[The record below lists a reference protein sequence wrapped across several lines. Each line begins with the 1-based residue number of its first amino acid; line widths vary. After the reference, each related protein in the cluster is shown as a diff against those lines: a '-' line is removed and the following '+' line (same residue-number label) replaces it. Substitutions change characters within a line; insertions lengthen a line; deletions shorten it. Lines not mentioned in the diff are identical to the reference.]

1 MKKLLFIICIV
12 SSAFILTNCDD
23 TITVVDVDNR
33 IIPDSNISYIEYIVP
48 VLQAKCYSCHA
59 NGRYEAGLDLSL
71 HTRFVDGRIVVPGE
85 PETSILIWTVEGR
98 AGFPPMP
105 PIGTAPS
112 LTKNQLDGFRTWIDE
127 GAKNN

>member
-1 MKKLLFIICIV
+1 MKKLLFIIFIV

-23 TITVVDVDNR
+23 TITVVDVDSR
-33 IIPDSNISYIEYIVP
+33 IIPDSNISYSEHIVP

-71 HTRFVDGRIVVPGE
+71 HTRFVDGRIVVPFNS
-85 PETSILIWTVEGR
+85 ETSILIWTVEGR

-105 PIGTAPS
+105 PINAAPS
-112 LTKNQLDGFRTWIDE
+112 LTENQLEGFRKWIDE